1 MVEVVLALV
10 LGLVV
15 NEMTDLSPWLGRKL
29 VTWSARLRYRD
40 DPRAEIRAEELTAVI
55 NDRPGKLFK
64 LGTGFGFLSAALLAR
79 LRRLV
84 GRESLGEE
92 AVGDDLLGARR
103 VLPLEDEP
111 TPGVAR
117 YLFPTER
124 YRGEWRRHWIHPV
137 KSVGVITIYA
147 VLGVWA
153 AQVRIVPRYTGWV
166 VVLVLAAAVLLA
178 AHRVLAWHLG
188 RFVITN
194 KRLMSTEGVF
204 VRRVGMIPLL
214 RVTDMRYVQS
224 PLGRALNYGTF
235 RLESASRRNVLR
247 RVVDLPN
254 PNELYLRLVE
264 EMYEPD
270 AVEARLGGDVAEFHG
285 ATDELSEL
293 DIAFGQAAEPLWQ
306 VGDGW
311 PEYARPAVE
320 VTDPAAVRREVI
332 LRIGELSGQL
342 AALTEAIRRLDTGPS
357 EPAGRDERGVPDR
370 PVAPLEE
377 ASRVLPADP
386 PVVRPVPRPRLPR
399 VDPLADTGD

>member
-1 MVEVVLALV
+1 MGTVEVVLALV

-40 DPRAEIRAEELTAVI
+40 DPRAEVRAEELAAVI

-64 LGTGFGFLSAALLAR
+64 LGTGLGFLSSALLAR

-84 GRESLGEE
+84 GREPGAED
-92 AVGDDLLGARR
+92 AVGDDLLGARP

-124 YRGEWRRHWIHPV
+124 YRGEWRRHWIHPL
-137 KSVGVITIYA
+137 KSIGVVTIYA
-147 VLGVWA
+147 VLGVLA
-153 AQVRIVPRYTGWV
+153 AERRIEPRYTGWV
-166 VVLVLAAAVLLA
+166 IAVVLVVAVLLV
-178 AHRVLAWHLG
+178 AHRGLAWYLG

-224 PLGRALNYGTF
+224 PLGRLLNYGSF
-235 RLESASRRNVLR
+235 QLESASRRNALR

-270 AVEARLGGDVAEFHG
+270 AVEARLGGEVTDLHG
-285 ATDELSEL
+285 DTDDLSDL
-293 DIAFGQAAEPLWQ
+293 DLAFGPHTAPSSGYGEAPLEP
-306 VGDGW
+306 
-311 PEYARPAVE
+311 YRPVDLP
-320 VTDPAAVRREVI
+320 DPAAVRREVI
-332 LRIGELSGQL
+332 LRVAELSTQL
-342 AALTEAIRRLDTGPS
+342 TALAEAIRRLDPGPDGV
-357 EPAGRDERGVPDR
+357 AGRAPDPSVAEPEETP
-370 PVAPLEE
+370 PVI
-377 ASRVLPADP
+377 SADP
-386 PVVRPVPRPRLPR
+386 PVTRPVLRPRRPR
-399 VDPLADTGD
+399 ADPLADTGE